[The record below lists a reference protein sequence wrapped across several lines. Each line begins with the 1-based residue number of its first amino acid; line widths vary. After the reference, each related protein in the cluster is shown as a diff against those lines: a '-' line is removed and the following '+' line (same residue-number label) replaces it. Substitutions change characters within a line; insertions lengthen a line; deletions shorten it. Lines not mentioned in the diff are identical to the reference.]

1 MFNKKNISTRQNTPE
16 ITKKGLT
23 VDDII
28 EAYLQLL
35 GRPPETPEVIEDQ
48 RRMYGDTISLW
59 RAITQSPEYIGR
71 KVFPYQEHKA
81 LMNLIV
87 SSFNTPQKVEH
98 DVDQQTMDTLVDRI
112 RQQWFL
118 LGENE
123 PHWSVLTNDEFR
135 SEKLTDDRLKKFRES
150 GRGSAEI
157 IGLFEKRANVN
168 TPKGTCLELGCGV
181 GRVTRFLAERFD
193 SVVGVDI
200 SPGNIKLCQEYMRE
214 TGTTNVDTILLSS
227 IDEFAD
233 LPNFDFLFTVIVLQH
248 NSPPI
253 QKSILDTL
261 LGKIRPGG
269 GALFQ
274 IPTDIPGYEFDAA
287 SYLASPSPDMEIHA
301 LPKPVILDLLRR
313 HDMELL
319 DVIPDGWIGMYGSN
333 TFYARKAGSADRKP

>member
-1 MFNKKNISTRQNTPE
+1 MFYKKNKSFLRSKSEASAKN
-16 ITKKGLT
+16 LT
-23 VDDII
+23 VDDVN
-28 EAYLQLL
+28 EAYLKLL
-35 GRPPETPEVIEDQ
+35 GREPETPEVIEDQ
-48 RRMYGDTISLW
+48 RRLYGDTISLW
-59 RAITQSPEYIGR
+59 RAITESPEFIGR

-87 SSFNTPQKVEH
+87 SSFNTPQKIQH
-98 DVDQQTMDTLVDRI
+98 DVDLETMDTLVDRI

-118 LGENE
+118 LGQNE

-135 SEKLTDDRLKKFRES
+135 SEKLTADRLDKFQES
-150 GRGSAEI
+150 GRESANI
-157 IGLFEKRANVN
+157 IGLFEKRTN
-168 TPKGTCLELGCGV
+168 TNAPEGVCLELGCGV
-181 GRVTRFLAERFD
+181 GRVTRFLAERFER
-193 SVVGVDI
+193 VVGVDI
-200 SPGNIKLCQEYMRE
+200 SPGNIKICREYMEE
-214 TGTTNVDTILLSS
+214 TGRTNVETVLLSS
-227 IDEFAD
+227 IGEFSD

-333 TFYARKAGSADRKP
+333 TFYARKAGSADRRP